1 MRIVTSP
8 DNRCHFI
15 VASAGQSTGA
25 IAIAAGADKDKGSD
39 KGSGKALE
47 WCVDGQVV

>member
-1 MRIVTSP
+1 MRIMTSP

-15 VASAGQSTGA
+15 VASAGQGVGVN
-25 IAIAAGADKDKGSD
+25 AIAAGADKDKGSD